1 MPFSIVVVVAGNDAC
16 NKSAGETQERHANH
30 LSEGAATA
38 AAAAAGRGVSSDAS
52 SCQSDT
58 FVVAATVAASAGGNC
73 KEASGCAC
81 TCTCLFKLPLL
92 RLLRVART
100 MLDYR
105 VSRDVA
111 ISISCRFWFCFAFF
125 IFLFDLFIFCCSFF
139 AHFSLAR
146 WARTFLKH
154 CVCVCVTTSV
164 IAPRARGEGRRASG
178 ARR

>member
-1 MPFSIVVVVAGNDAC
+1 MPFAIVVVVASDAC

-30 LSEGAATA
+30 LSEGAAAAT

-92 RLLRVART
+92 LLRVART

-111 ISISCRFWFCFAFF
+111 ISILVLVLRFLYFCLIYLSFVA
-125 IFLFDLFIFCCSFF
+125 LFS
-139 AHFSLAR
+139 H
-146 WARTFLKH
+146 TFHLH
-154 CVCVCVTTSV
+154 AGH
-164 IAPRARGEGRRASG
+164 APF
-178 ARR
+178 

>member
-1 MPFSIVVVVAGNDAC
+1 MPFAIVVVVAGNDAC

-30 LSEGAATA
+30 LSEGAAATA
-38 AAAAAGRGVSSDAS
+38 TAAAGRGVSSDAS

-58 FVVAATVAASAGGNC
+58 FVVAVTVAASAGGNC

-81 TCTCLFKLPLL
+81 NCTCLFKLPL

-111 ISISCRFWFCFAFF
+111 ISISCRFWFCV
-125 IFLFDLFIFCCSFF
+125 FLFFCLIYLSFVALFF

-154 CVCVCVTTSV
+154 CVCVCVS
-164 IAPRARGEGRRASG
+164 RRV
-178 ARR
+178 